1 MKRREIYCPKFC
13 AAYFLLVGLFD
24 FLTIAIELL
33 GCFFVSKNPIDPLGI
48 VGKVITGAAA
58 LFISIVL
65 FKKRYDKMLI
75 SAMCGLILSKLIT
88 GLVGSKF
95 FSVAE
100 ADYIF
105 TIAFSVIVDVLL
117 LFVALAFVR
126 NSEKEKDFVT
136 KTRYVV
142 PVLYIVSL
150 VIQGVFIVTEAL
162 KQMGDDETL
171 VIPTVIVTMISFVP
185 AAVLAA
191 INYFKLVGWLIEPY
205 DKIKEIK
212 KKGGVSR

>member
-1 MKRREIYCPKFC
+1 MRRREIRCPKFC
-13 AAYFLLVGLFD
+13 AVYFLLFGLFE
-24 FLTIAIELL
+24 FLTIATELL
-33 GCFFVSKNPIDPLGI
+33 GYFFMSKNPIDPLGI

-75 SAMCGLILSKLIT
+75 SALCGLIVSELIT
-88 GLVGSKF
+88 GLVGSKL

-117 LFVALAFVR
+117 LFVALVFVR
-126 NSEKEKDFVT
+126 NSEKEKAFVT

-162 KQMGDDETL
+162 KQMGDNETL
-171 VIPTVIVTMISFVP
+171 IIPTVIVTVFSFVP

-191 INYFKLVGWLIEPY
+191 INYFKLVAWLIDPY
-205 DKIKEIK
+205 EAIKEPK
-212 KKGGVSR
+212 KKRGVSR